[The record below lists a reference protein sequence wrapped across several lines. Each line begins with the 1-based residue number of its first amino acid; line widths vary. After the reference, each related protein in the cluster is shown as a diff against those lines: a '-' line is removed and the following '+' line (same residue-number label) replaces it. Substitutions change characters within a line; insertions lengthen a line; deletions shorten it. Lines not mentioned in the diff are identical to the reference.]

1 MIYPCLLFWG
11 GGLSDDSMRA
21 AKARQLLI
29 EGAILRPLRLLPV
42 GQEAPYLEED
52 RKFLEHVR
60 MTDTSL
66 VYLACRS

>member
-1 MIYPCLLFWG
+1 
-11 GGLSDDSMRA
+11 MRA

-60 MTDTSL
+60 MADTPL
-66 VYLACRS
+66 VY